1 MFVELVEE
9 ISTLAKPSMDLP
21 KFVDKK
27 PLDLITALVS
37 IYDLS
42 KDTDRYA
49 NILIS
54 NDKSRIYVAYK
65 NLYDDLETAYTNNV
79 IIYQGNVCMLT
90 LVDYNQFSSEDA
102 DPYTAIM
109 FMYIMCMDAITFLK
123 AKNIHMMYRSTNTL
137 STIFNESLI
146 PLFIQTVLTSYE
158 MSDKLKEFMVAA
170 IQEMSKEGENRFEM
184 EDLDVY
190 IDIINE
196 HGLSLLLDSSVIA
209 VNSCKPTKE
218 RKEDETV

>member
-1 MFVELVEE
+1 
-9 ISTLAKPSMDLP
+9 
-21 KFVDKK
+21 
-27 PLDLITALVS
+27 
-37 IYDLS
+37 
-42 KDTDRYA
+42 
-49 NILIS
+49 
-54 NDKSRIYVAYK
+54 
-65 NLYDDLETAYTNNV
+65 
-79 IIYQGNVCMLT
+79 
-90 LVDYNQFSSEDA
+90 
-102 DPYTAIM
+102 
-109 FMYIMCMDAITFLK
+109 
-123 AKNIHMMYRSTNTL
+123 
-137 STIFNESLI
+137 
-146 PLFIQTVLTSYE
+146 